1 MSGNGAD
8 LGQVVAMLGDVL
20 RTQHEQGR
28 KLEELAAGLT
38 DMAAG
43 LTDLRQAVG
52 HYHASVL
59 GHGILITE
67 LDARVRRLEEH
78 LKLPPMAA

>member
-8 LGQVVAMLGDVL
+8 LGQVIAMLGDVL
-20 RTQHEQGR
+20 RTQHEQSR
-28 KLEELAAGLT
+28 QLEEL
-38 DMAAG
+38 AAG

-67 LDARVRRLEEH
+67 QDARAQRLEAH
-78 LKLPPMAA
+78 PKLPPMTA

>member
-8 LGQVVAMLGDVL
+8 LGQVIAMLGDVLRTQGDVL

-28 KLEELAAGLT
+28 QLEELAT
-38 DMAAG
+38 G

-67 LDARVRRLEEH
+67 LDARVRRIEEH